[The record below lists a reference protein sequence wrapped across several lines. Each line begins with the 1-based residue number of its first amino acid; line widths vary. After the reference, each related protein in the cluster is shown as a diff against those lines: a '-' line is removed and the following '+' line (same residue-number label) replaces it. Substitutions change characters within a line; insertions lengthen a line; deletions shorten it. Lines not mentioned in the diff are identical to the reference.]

1 MGYKI
6 SVIIPVFNVED
17 YIKDALESILKQTIG
32 FEHLE
37 VIMINDCST
46 DRSGEIIEEYASKYT
61 NFISIHLPENSG
73 TAGKPR
79 NIGIKEATGDYL
91 MFLDPDDLYTDDACE
106 VLYNTIKEENID
118 IAFAKY
124 IIFSEN
130 TQQKVTYNFKDIKEI
145 KVETVED
152 DPRLLTLPPSIWTK
166 IYKRSF
172 IQENNLLFP
181 LEVLIAED
189 LAFMVDSFLKANGI
203 LFLNNYYCY
212 HYRIRNVK
220 GKESITNNKDKN
232 NLIGAAEGYYETYN
246 ILKNDEKEEYFPSI
260 FKPHLEFWADGFIH
274 SNTTKIEKKEVLEK
288 MGFLFEKLK
297 KYDATPQKKYL
308 IPLFNSISNKNYDE
322 SILLAEILDDYLK
335 NKQMLQKVQELQK
348 QQEKQLYLKKKQVAE
363 LQTFVGYCNYKSKNI
378 ISRVKNRITPQ
389 GA

>member
-17 YIKDALESILKQTIG
+17 YIRDALDSILKQTIG

-46 DRSGEIIEEYASKYT
+46 DRSGEIIDEYASKYT

-106 VLYNTIKEENID
+106 VLYSTIKEENID
-118 IAFAKY
+118 IVFGKY

-130 TQQKVTYNFKDIKEI
+130 TKQKVVYNFKDIKEI

-181 LEVLIAED
+181 LDILLAED
-189 LAFMVDSFLKANGI
+189 LAFIIDSFL
-203 LFLNNYYCY
+203 
-212 HYRIRNVK
+212 
-220 GKESITNNKDKN
+220 
-232 NLIGAAEGYYETYN
+232 
-246 ILKNDEKEEYFPSI
+246 
-260 FKPHLEFWADGFIH
+260 
-274 SNTTKIEKKEVLEK
+274 
-288 MGFLFEKLK
+288 
-297 KYDATPQKKYL
+297 
-308 IPLFNSISNKNYDE
+308 
-322 SILLAEILDDYLK
+322 
-335 NKQMLQKVQELQK
+335 
-348 QQEKQLYLKKKQVAE
+348 
-363 LQTFVGYCNYKSKNI
+363 
-378 ISRVKNRITPQ
+378 
-389 GA
+389 

>member
-17 YIKDALESILKQTIG
+17 YIRDALDSILKQTIG

-46 DRSGEIIEEYASKYT
+46 DRSGEIIDEYASKYT

-106 VLYNTIKEENID
+106 VLYSTIKEENID
-118 IAFAKY
+118 IVFGKY

-130 TQQKVTYNFKDIKEI
+130 TKQKVVYNFKDIKEI

-181 LEVLIAED
+181 LDILLAED
-189 LAFMVDSFLKANGI
+189 LAFIIDSFLKAKGI
-203 LFLNNYYCY
+203 LFLNDYYCY
-212 HYRIRNVK
+212 YYRIRNLK
-220 GKESITNNKDKN
+220 GKESITNNKNKN
-232 NLIGAAEGYYETYN
+232 NLIGAAEGYYKTYN
-246 ILKNDEKEEYFPSI
+246 ILKSNGKERYFPSI
-260 FKPHLEFWADGFIH
+260 FKPHLEFWADGFIT
-274 SNTTKIEKKEVLEK
+274 SNTTKSEKKEVLERI
-288 MGFLFEKLK
+288 GLLFEKLK
-297 KYDATPQKKYL
+297 EYDVNPQKKYL
-308 IPLFNSISNKNYDE
+308 IPLFNSISNKNYEE
-322 SILLAEILDDYLK
+322 SILLVEILEDYLK
-335 NKQMLQKVQELQK
+335 NKQQLQEVQKLQKR
-348 QQEKQLYLKKKQVAE
+348 QQEQLYLKKKQVAE
-363 LQTFVGYCNYKSKNI
+363 LQTVAGYCNYKTKNI
-378 ISRVKNRITPQ
+378 VTRLKK
-389 GA
+389 

>member
-17 YIKDALESILKQTIG
+17 YIRDALDSILKQTIG

-46 DRSGEIIEEYASKYT
+46 DRSGEIIDEYASKYT

-106 VLYNTIKEENID
+106 VLYSTIKEENID
-118 IAFAKY
+118 IVFGKY

-130 TQQKVTYNFKDIKEI
+130 TKQKVVYNFKDIKEI

-181 LEVLIAED
+181 LDILLAED
-189 LAFMVDSFLKANGI
+189 LAFIIDSFLKAKGI
-203 LFLNNYYCY
+203 LFLNDYYCY
-212 HYRIRNVK
+212 YYRIRNLK
-220 GKESITNNKDKN
+220 GKESITNNKNKN
-232 NLIGAAEGYYETYN
+232 NLIGAAEGYYKTYN
-246 ILKNDEKEEYFPSI
+246 ILKSNGKERYFPSI
-260 FKPHLEFWADGFIH
+260 FKPHLEFWADGFIT
-274 SNTTKIEKKEVLEK
+274 SNTTKSEKKEVLEK
-288 MGFLFEKLK
+288 IGLLFEKLK
-297 KYDATPQKKYL
+297 EYDVNPQKKYL
-308 IPLFNSISNKNYDE
+308 IPLFNSISNKNYEE
-322 SILLAEILDDYLK
+322 SILLVEILEDYLK
-335 NKQMLQKVQELQK
+335 NKQQLQEVQKLQKR
-348 QQEKQLYLKKKQVAE
+348 QQEQLYLKKKQVAE
-363 LQTFVGYCNYKSKNI
+363 LQTVAGYCNYKTKNI
-378 ISRVKNRITPQ
+378 VTRLKK
-389 GA
+389 